1 MAIAVVGCSK
11 PADPD
16 VPVNLMTGEPEP
28 KASGKPF
35 DFIEKTAL
43 LDFAYAYPA
52 DAAAL
57 PALAAKLEGDMRDDK
72 ADALNIARQDK
83 QARTDNGAPFRPHE
97 MHSKWAV
104 TASTAGL
111 MALLQEK
118 YVYADGA
125 HGMTTYK
132 SLVWDKQG
140 HREIELAAMMTSPD
154 AFSTAVRDRFCEA
167 LDAMRAQKRSAPV
180 VRDDSAFSQCLDPIN
195 QTLALT
201 SSDGRSIDGLA
212 VVVAPY
218 QAGPYA
224 EGSYRIALPATPAMV
239 NAIRPEYRRAFH
251 AVAADPPPKQADY
264 MIGPVDGGIKAP
276 SIK

>member
-1 MAIAVVGCSK
+1 MAMAVASCSN

-16 VPVNLMTGEPEP
+16 VPVNLMTGEPDP
-28 KASGKPF
+28 KAARKPF
-35 DFIEKTAL
+35 DFREKTAL
-43 LDFAYAYPA
+43 LDFSYAYPA

-57 PALAAKLEGDMRDDK
+57 PALAGKLEGDMRDDK

-83 QARTDNGAPFRPHE
+83 QARSDNGAPFRPHQ
-97 MHSKWAV
+97 MRSQWTV

-118 YVYADGA
+118 YVYADGG

-132 SLVWDKQG
+132 SLVWDKQNQK
-140 HREIELAAMMTSPD
+140 EIELAAMMTSPD

-167 LDAMRAQKRSAPV
+167 LDAMRAQKRGAPV
-180 VRDDSAFSQCLDPIN
+180 VRNDGEFNQCLDPIN
-195 QTLALT
+195 QTLALA
-201 SSDGRSIDGLA
+201 SSNGRSIDGLM

-239 NAIRPEYRRAFH
+239 NAIRPEYRRAFR
-251 AVAADPPPKQADY
+251 AVVADPPPKKADY
-264 MIGPVDGGIKAP
+264 MIGPVDGGIQAP
-276 SIK
+276 SIN